1 MVEREWNLGEDS
13 IDRTAVLTDFLEQ
26 VAAERKEHVTKTK
39 PVHSEEEVIGS
50 FPENAW
56 TRARR
61 EGREAAA
68 DGATDAFTSALLQC
82 KRERRLGVIAEIKRV
97 SPAEGAL
104 APDLDPAKLA
114 RAYEAA
120 GATAISVLTE
130 PNHWKGSL
138 DDLARVRDAVS
149 IPILC
154 KDVIVT
160 EYQVLEARARGA
172 DAVLLIA
179 DLLNDHDLA
188 RITKRAKEF
197 DVGVLVEAHERAG
210 FERAVAFGERV
221 VGVNARNLRQPK
233 EIDRDRIEQLQSLA
247 RPEQVLVAESG
258 IASTDDARRLPGR
271 VDAVLVGSALVR
283 AADPRSLVEGLAAIR
298 R

>member
-1 MVEREWNLGEDS
+1 M
-13 IDRTAVLTDFLEQ
+13 
-26 VAAERKEHVTKTK
+26 
-39 PVHSEEEVIGS
+39 HSEKEVIGS
-50 FPENAW
+50 FPDNAW

-61 EGREAAA
+61 EARDLGV
-68 DGATDAFTSALLQC
+68 DGASDAFTSALLRR

-130 PNHWKGSL
+130 PTHWRGSL
-138 DDLARVRDAVS
+138 DDLARVRGAVS
-149 IPILC
+149 IPVLA
-154 KDVIVT
+154 KDVFVS

-172 DAVLLIA
+172 DAILLIA
-179 DLLNDHDLA
+179 DLLDDDDLA
-188 RITKRAKEF
+188 GIAKRAKEF

-210 FERAVAFGERV
+210 FERAVALGERV

-233 EIDRDRIEQLQSLA
+233 EIDRTRIEQLHWLA
-247 RPEQVLVAESG
+247 RPDQVLVAESG
-258 IASTDDARRLPGR
+258 IGSVDDARRLPAR

-283 AADPRSLVEGLAAIR
+283 AADPRALVEGLVAIGR
-298 R
+298 